1 MNYLLLAATPL
12 FRGIT
17 QTEMESI
24 LVCLNARE
32 REYPKKAAILRA
44 GDTTHE
50 LGLILS
56 GSVSIESDDLWGNK
70 TILDHI
76 GSGSVFAETY
86 ACIPGEALMV
96 NVITIEPA
104 TILFLNVGTI
114 LTVCQKNCVH
124 HTKLI
129 RNLLSIAAQKNL
141 NLSRRSFHT
150 APKSIRGRLLSYL
163 SYQAM
168 KQGSRDFYIPFNR
181 QQLADYLN
189 VDRSALS
196 NELGKM
202 QRENLLKI
210 NKNHFVVSEQADI
223 IVQQ

>member
-1 MNYLLLAATPL
+1 MNYSLLAATPL

-17 QTEMESI
+17 QTEIESMLI
-24 LVCLNARE
+24 CLNARE
-32 REYPKKAAILRA
+32 REYPKDTAILRA

-50 LGLILS
+50 LGLVLA

-70 TILDHI
+70 TVLDHI
-76 GSGSVFAETY
+76 GSGCVFAETY
-86 ACIPGEALMV
+86 ACIQGEALMV
-96 NVITIEPA
+96 NVITMEPT
-104 TILFLNVGTI
+104 TILFLHIGKI
-114 LTVCQKNCVH
+114 LEVCQKTCAY

-141 NLSRRSFHT
+141 NLSRRSLHT

-163 SYQAM
+163 SFQAM

-202 QRENLLKI
+202 QRENLLAI
-210 NKNHFVVSEQADI
+210 NKNHFIVSEQVAE
-223 IVQQ
+223 

>member
-1 MNYLLLAATPL
+1 MNYKFLTTTPL
-12 FRGIT
+12 FRGIM
-17 QTEMESI
+17 QAEIESMLI
-24 LVCLNARE
+24 CLNARE
-32 REYPKKAAILRA
+32 REYPKDAVILRA

-50 LGLILS
+50 LGLVLS

-70 TILDHI
+70 TILDQI
-76 GSGSVFAETY
+76 GSGGVFAETY
-86 ACIPGEALMV
+86 ACIQGEALMI
-96 NVITIEPA
+96 NVIAVEPA
-104 TILFLNVGTI
+104 AILFLSIGKV
-114 LTVCQKNCVH
+114 LEVCQKTCAY

-150 APKSIRGRLLSYL
+150 APKSIRGRVLSYL
-163 SYQAM
+163 SFQAM
-168 KQGSRDFYIPFNR
+168 KQGSRDFTIPFNR

-210 NKNHFVVSEQADI
+210 NKNHFVVSEQVI
-223 IVQQ
+223 T

>member
-1 MNYLLLAATPL
+1 MDYSLLTTTPL

-17 QTEMESI
+17 QIEIEPM

-32 REYPKKAAILRA
+32 REYPKKSLILRA

-50 LGLILS
+50 LGLVLS
-56 GSVSIESDDLWGNK
+56 GDVSIESDDLWGNK
-70 TILDHI
+70 TVLDHI
-76 GSGSVFAETY
+76 GPGGVFAETY
-86 ACIPGEALMV
+86 ACIPSEALMV
-96 NVITIEPA
+96 NVVAIEPTA
-104 TILFLNVGTI
+104 VLFLNTGQV
-114 LTVCQKNCVH
+114 LEVCQNTCPY

-163 SYQAM
+163 SFQAIQ
-168 KQGSRDFYIPFNR
+168 QGKRDFYIPFNR

-202 QRENLLKI
+202 QRDNLLKI
-210 NKNHFVVSEQADI
+210 NKNHFIVSEQ
-223 IVQQ
+223 VTE

>member
-1 MNYLLLAATPL
+1 MIFPLLATTPL

-17 QTEMESI
+17 QTEIESMLI
-24 LVCLNARE
+24 CLNARE
-32 REYPKKAAILRA
+32 REYPKDAAILRA
-44 GDTTHE
+44 GDITHE
-50 LGLILS
+50 LGLVLS

-70 TILDHI
+70 TILDHVA
-76 GSGSVFAETY
+76 SGGVFAETY
-86 ACIPGEALMV
+86 ACIPGEVLMV
-96 NVITIEPA
+96 NVIAIESV
-104 TILFLNVGTI
+104 TVLFLNTGKVI
-114 LTVCQKNCVH
+114 EVCQKTCAY

-150 APKSIRGRLLSYL
+150 APKSIRGRLLFYL
-163 SYQAM
+163 SFQALR
-168 KQGSRDFYIPFNR
+168 QGSRDFYIPFNR

-202 QRENLLKI
+202 QRENLLTI
-210 NKNHFVVSEQADI
+210 NKNHFIVSEQVAE
-223 IVQQ
+223 